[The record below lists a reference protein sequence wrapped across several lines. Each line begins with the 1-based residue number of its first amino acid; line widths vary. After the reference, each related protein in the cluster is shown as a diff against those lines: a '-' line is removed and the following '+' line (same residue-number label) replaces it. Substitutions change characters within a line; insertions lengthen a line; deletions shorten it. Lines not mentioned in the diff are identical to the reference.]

1 MTVVSGLRNKGGES
15 TSPHGIIEETWLN
28 CVSPR
33 QRNAKTGV
41 GVTVDQIAARHLGKD
56 TPLPS
61 LELCG
66 EPGGMISFR
75 TPDQP
80 LPMESNPRKVFYGMF
95 GQGDTKEERKAIL
108 NTTSSLLDYVRE
120 ATASLNRKLDVADR
134 ARVSDYLDSVREIEL
149 RVQKLEENANSLGD
163 LPGAP
168 LGPPEDFGELLD
180 MQFEM
185 IALAWQTN
193 RTRVAT
199 MKMVEEASM
208 RTYPNLDV
216 HEAFHPT
223 SHWGGFPDRIANLRK
238 IQNYH
243 TELFAKFVK
252 RLKEM
257 REGNGTV
264 LDNSII
270 LFGSNMANSDAH
282 NNDPLPQA
290 LIGRGGG
297 VKGNQHLHFPQD
309 TPHANILVTMLHR
322 AGVPA
327 QDIEKFAD
335 NTGAVHG
342 SMSDEEPAPG
352 RRLSGCGWLALVGAD
367 VRAAM
372 PDAVARRPRGR
383 RDAPKRTS
391 TAATPTAAR
400 RCSGRSSTA
409 TSPRPSACCAPAPR
423 WRSPTTT
430 APRR

>member
-1 MTVVSGLRNKGGES
+1 MFVFKKHLSRRTVLKGAGATIALPLLDAMIPAGTALAQTVAAASPRLGFVYFPHGALEDQWTPTQTGRDFDFPFILKPLEPFREYVTVVSGMRNKGGES
-15 TSPHGIIEETWLN
+15 ASPHGITEETWLN

-33 QRNAKTGV
+33 ARNPKTGV

-75 TPDQP
+75 TPEQP

-95 GQGDTKEERKAIL
+95 GQGDTNDERQAIL
-108 NTTSSLLDYVRE
+108 NTTNSLLDYVRDS
-120 ATASLNRKLDVADR
+120 TASLSRRLDAADR
-134 ARVSDYLDSVREIEL
+134 ARVNDYLDSVREIEL
-149 RVQKLEENANSLGD
+149 RVQKLEENARSLGD

-180 MQFEM
+180 IQFEM

-193 RTRVAT
+193 RTKVAT

-243 TELFAKFVK
+243 TAVFAKFVR
-252 RLKEM
+252 RLSEM
-257 REGNGTV
+257 REGNQSV
-264 LDNSII
+264 LDRSIV

-297 VKGNQHLHFPQD
+297 VKGNQHLRYKQD
-309 TPHANILVTMLHR
+309 TPHANVLVTMLDR
-322 AGVPA
+322 AGIPA
-327 QDIEKFAD
+327 TEIEKFAD
-335 NTGAVHG
+335 TTGA
-342 SMSDEEPAPG
+342 
-352 RRLSGCGWLALVGAD
+352 LSEV
-367 VRAAM
+367 
-372 PDAVARRPRGR
+372 
-383 RDAPKRTS
+383 
-391 TAATPTAAR
+391 
-400 RCSGRSSTA
+400 
-409 TSPRPSACCAPAPR
+409 
-423 WRSPTTT
+423 
-430 APRR
+430 

>member
-1 MTVVSGLRNKGGES
+1 MIPAGTALAQTVAAPSPRLGFVYFPHGALQEYWTPAQTGRDFEFPFILKPLEPLRDYVTVVSGLRNKGGES
-15 TSPHGIIEETWLN
+15 ASPHGIIEETWLS

-33 QRNAKTGV
+33 SRDPKTGV
-41 GVTVDQIAARHLGKD
+41 GVTADQIAARHLGKD

-75 TPDQP
+75 TPQQP
-80 LPMESNPRKVFYGMF
+80 LPMESNPRKAFYGMF
-95 GQGDTKEERKAIL
+95 GQGDTNQERRAIL

-120 ATASLNRKLDVADR
+120 STATLRRSLDVGDR
-134 ARVSDYLDSVREIEL
+134 ALVSDYLDSVREIER
-149 RVQKLEENANSLGD
+149 RVQKLEENARSLGD

-180 MQFEM
+180 IQFEM
-185 IALAWQTN
+185 IALSWQTN

-223 SHWGGFPDRIANLRK
+223 SHWGGFPDRVANLRK
-238 IQNYH
+238 IQAYH
-243 TELFAKFVK
+243 TAVFAKFVA
-252 RLKEM
+252 RLAEM
-257 REGNGTV
+257 REGTGSV

-297 VKGNQHLHFPQD
+297 LKGNQHLHYKQD
-309 TPHANILVTMLHR
+309 TPHANILVTMLSR

-327 QDIEKFAD
+327 KDIEKFAD
-335 NTGAVHG
+335 STGPFTEV
-342 SMSDEEPAPG
+342 
-352 RRLSGCGWLALVGAD
+352 
-367 VRAAM
+367 
-372 PDAVARRPRGR
+372 
-383 RDAPKRTS
+383 
-391 TAATPTAAR
+391 
-400 RCSGRSSTA
+400 
-409 TSPRPSACCAPAPR
+409 
-423 WRSPTTT
+423 
-430 APRR
+430 

>member
-1 MTVVSGLRNKGGES
+1 MFVFKKHLSRRTVLKGAGATIALPLLDAMIPAGTALAQTVAAASPRLGFVYFPHGALEDQWTPTRTGRDFDFPFILEPLEPFREHVTVVSGMRNKGGES
-15 TSPHGIIEETWLN
+15 ASPHGITEETWLN

-33 QRNAKTGV
+33 ARNPKTGV

-75 TPDQP
+75 TPEQP

-95 GQGDTKEERKAIL
+95 GQGDTNEERRAIL
-108 NTTSSLLDYVRE
+108 NTTNSLLDYVRDS
-120 ATASLNRKLDVADR
+120 TASLSRRLDAADR
-134 ARVSDYLDSVREIEL
+134 ARVNDYLDSVREIEL
-149 RVQKLEENANSLGD
+149 RVQKLEENARSLGD

-180 MQFEM
+180 IQFEM

-193 RTRVAT
+193 RTKVAT

-243 TELFAKFVK
+243 TAVFAKFVR
-252 RLKEM
+252 RLSEM
-257 REGNGTV
+257 REGNQSV
-264 LDNSII
+264 LDRSII

-297 VKGNQHLHFPQD
+297 VKGNQHLRYKQD
-309 TPHANILVTMLHR
+309 TPHANVLVTMLDR
-322 AGVPA
+322 AGIPSTE
-327 QDIEKFAD
+327 IEKFAD
-335 NTGAVHG
+335 TTGA
-342 SMSDEEPAPG
+342 
-352 RRLSGCGWLALVGAD
+352 LSEV
-367 VRAAM
+367 
-372 PDAVARRPRGR
+372 
-383 RDAPKRTS
+383 
-391 TAATPTAAR
+391 
-400 RCSGRSSTA
+400 
-409 TSPRPSACCAPAPR
+409 
-423 WRSPTTT
+423 
-430 APRR
+430 